1 MNFFFGNP
9 ASKQIKVTNLLSDVL
24 GNEGVLRLDLRE
36 GSHFL
41 AGGCGS
47 ANRGWI
53 NKSEE
58 EILCQPTHLIKGLD
72 SINGFMFNLIKTKDG
87 PKASK

>member
-1 MNFFFGNP
+1 MLACLLELNFFFGNP

-58 EILCQPTHLIKGLD
+58 EILCQPTQLIKGLD
-72 SINGFMFNLIKTKDG
+72 QQFNPMDLCLI
-87 PKASK
+87 

>member
-1 MNFFFGNP
+1 MDFVFGKP
-9 ASKQIKVTNLLSDVL
+9 VSKQIKVTNLLSDVL

-58 EILCQPTHLIKGLD
+58 EILCQPTQLIKGLD
-72 SINGFMFNLIKTKDG
+72 QQFNPMDLCLI
-87 PKASK
+87 